1 MFLEIEAPDFPFG
14 NILHDTEPRCLVL
27 GVGAFHNVG
36 RKKWTR
42 NLTIRVYEGRAGIW
56 SVEASAFSQHYSLLD
71 ISNQCNQFSFDLSH
85 LQCGYTS
92 LVVNCSTKVSPVLY
106 ITCENNYHKGKN
118 HESLPGKKL

>member
-1 MFLEIEAPDFPFG
+1 MFLEIEAPNFPFG
-14 NILHDTEPRCLVL
+14 NILNDTEPRVMMPQVL

-42 NLTIRVYEGRAGIW
+42 NLTICVYESRAGIW

-92 LVVNCSTKVSPVLY
+92 LVVNCSTKLSPILY
-106 ITCENNYHKGKN
+106 ITCENY
-118 HESLPGKKL
+118 